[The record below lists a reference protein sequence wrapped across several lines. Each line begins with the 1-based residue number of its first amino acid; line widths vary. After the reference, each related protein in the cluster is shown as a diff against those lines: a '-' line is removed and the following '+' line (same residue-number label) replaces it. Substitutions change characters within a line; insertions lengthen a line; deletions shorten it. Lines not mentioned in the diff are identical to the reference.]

1 MQSNTYYK
9 IGVLMA
15 VSLAQ
20 GGSGFPFLYEGVYEY
35 LSGKDLALVTAEP
48 SAIPDYIVQD
58 IVYKVK

>member
-1 MQSNTYYK
+1 
-9 IGVLMA
+9 MA

-48 SAIPDYIVQD
+48 SAIPDYIVQE